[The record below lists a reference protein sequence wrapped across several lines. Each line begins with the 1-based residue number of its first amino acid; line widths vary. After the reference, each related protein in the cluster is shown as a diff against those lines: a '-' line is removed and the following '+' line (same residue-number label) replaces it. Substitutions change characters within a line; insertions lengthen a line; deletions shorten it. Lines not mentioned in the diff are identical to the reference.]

1 MIQTLFLLGPS
12 DTEAQNSKQKI
23 TPEKGGVR
31 VTEELTGVLPIL
43 PYVMNDPTL
52 CVTSSQVIV
61 GVHSIRLQKNA
72 RCNLFNLVGDADSSG
87 NMLLKIQNIGNEIQ
101 PRRFFNQP
109 SRVFRTSRGR
119 LPATLANISGCL
131 VPRTET
137 YDPHTFSELLAACQ
151 KFGVWPMIVR
161 SRGDHGGQKM
171 LLLSELDQLESVKDM
186 EWLYSGI
193 CIVEFIDYK
202 NEDGLY
208 QKNRVIMID
217 GTAYPRHS
225 IFSDKWII
233 HAGSR
238 AELMNMDLELCHREE
253 RLLAEFRDTGMGK
266 YARIFDEIQAR
277 IGLDVFGVDFAIVD
291 GEIVIFEANACM
303 NFLDRRFRDNDRY
316 QYMDSHV
323 NALKRAI
330 KKLLLRS

>member
-12 DTEAQNSKQKI
+12 DTEAQNPQKNI

-52 CVTSSQVIV
+52 RVNSAQVLV
-61 GVHSIRLQKNA
+61 GVHSIRLPKNA
-72 RCNLFNLVGDADSSG
+72 RFNLFNLVGDADSSG
-87 NMLLKIQNIGNEIQ
+87 NMLLKIQHIGNEIQ

-109 SRVFRTSRGR
+109 SYVFRTSRGR

-137 YDPHTFSELLAACQ
+137 HNPRTFGELLAACQ
-151 KFGVWPMIVR
+151 KFGSWPMIVR
-161 SRGDHGGQKM
+161 SRGEHGGQKM
-171 LLLSELDQLESVKDM
+171 LLLSELDQLESVKDL

-193 CIVEFIDYK
+193 CIVEFIEYK
-202 NEDGLY
+202 NKDGLY

-217 GTAYPRHS
+217 GIAYPRHS

-238 AELMNMDLELCHREE
+238 SDLMHTDLELCRREE
-253 RLLAEFRDTGMGK
+253 RLLAELRDTGMGK
-266 YARIFDEIQAR
+266 YARTFHEIQAR
-277 IGLDVFGVDFAIVD
+277 VGLDVFGVDFAIMED
-291 GEIVIFEANACM
+291 EIVVFEANACM
-303 NFLDRRFRDNDRY
+303 NFLDRRFRASDRY